1 MKLIL
6 YGTDF
11 CQLCDEALE
20 VVEQTLEGRSYQ
32 LEVVD
37 ISTSNELMAKYA
49 YTIPVL
55 RLENAELGW
64 PFSGSDILS
73 FVAVNT

>member
-20 VVEQTLEGRSYQ
+20 VVEQALDGRQYQ
-32 LEVVD
+32 LEIVD
-37 ISTSNELMAKYA
+37 ISTSDELMARYA
-49 YTIPVL
+49 YRIPVL
-55 RLENAELGW
+55 KLEGAEIGW
-64 PFSGSDILS
+64 PFSSAD
-73 FVAVNT
+73 VADFFAEHS

>member
-20 VVEQTLEGRSYQ
+20 VVEQVLGDREYQ
-32 LEVVD
+32 LEIVD
-37 ISTSNELMAKYA
+37 ISTTDELMAKYA

-55 RLENAELGW
+55 KLESAELDW
-64 PFSGSDILS
+64 PFTANDVIS
-73 FVAVNT
+73 FVTANI

>member
-20 VVEQTLEGRSYQ
+20 VVEQALEGRRYQ
-32 LEVVD
+32 LEIVD
-37 ISTSNELMAKYA
+37 ISTSDELMAKYA

-55 RLENAELGW
+55 GFENTELGW
-64 PFSGSDILS
+64 PFSSNDVLN
-73 FVAVNT
+73 FVAENS

>member
-1 MKLIL
+1 MKLVL

-20 VVEQTLEGRSYQ
+20 VVEQALEGRLYQ

-37 ISTSNELMAKYA
+37 ISSSDELMAKYA

-55 RLENAELGW
+55 TLENKELSW
-64 PFSGSDILS
+64 PFSCDDIRS
-73 FVAVNT
+73 FVTANT

>member
-20 VVEQTLEGRSYQ
+20 VLEQALEGREYQ
-32 LEVVD
+32 LDIVD
-37 ISTSNELMAKYA
+37 ISTSDELMTMYA

-55 RLENAELGW
+55 KFDDRELGW
-64 PFSGSDILS
+64 PFSANDVVG
-73 FVAVNT
+73 FVAVDT